1 MRARRGALAG
11 LAVVATLAF
20 GSGTTAAD
28 GMAFVNF
35 VPGNIAGTTCPG
47 GGAGCFNFAGEPQ
60 IRADGAGDF
69 FASSENGVGSGTN
82 AWRSIDGGQ
91 HYTSLPSPNQL
102 PLPGGVTVG
111 AGGGDTDLAIAPI
124 PDAGGHRNVYVASLS
139 LANVTVSTSQ
149 DDGATWRLNPAAATV
164 PGDDREWIA
173 ADGRSGVCLAY
184 HDVATFNI
192 DVSCSADAG
201 ATFTQLGEAFDAGHL
216 FLAQNNE
223 IGNLVIDPASHV
235 VYQTFSGIANAG
247 EVQCSQTGSCGN
259 HVVYVASSI
268 DGGRTFTDHVVFAN
282 PNAAVS
288 YGHQFV
294 NVSVDRAGNVYSV
307 FSDDHDVFFSASTDH
322 GMSWSRPVQVNQA
335 PSATAIFPWSVAGDA
350 GKVDIVWY
358 GTSFFDGVTSPDSYP
373 LSANWFV
380 YLAQSQDALH
390 GAAFTQAQVS
400 PAVHQGGVCESGV
413 TCTGNR
419 DLLDDFGIAA
429 SPTTGLASIAYTS
442 DQFNAAE
449 PNCSPAANDMSG
461 CEHTA
466 IATQVAGPGIIAAT
480 GR

>member
-1 MRARRGALAG
+1 MRALRGLLAST
-11 LAVVATLAF
+11 AVLATLAS
-20 GSGTTAAD
+20 GSGSTAAEFT
-28 GMAFVNF
+28 FVNF
-35 VPGNIAGTTCPG
+35 VPGNAAGTTCPG
-47 GGAGCFNFAGEPQ
+47 GGSSCFNFAGEPQ
-60 IRADGAGDF
+60 IRADGAGNF
-69 FASSENGVGSGTN
+69 YASSENGLGAGTN
-82 AWRSIDGGQ
+82 AWRSGDGGQ

-102 PLPGGVTVG
+102 PLPSGVTVG
-111 AGGGDTDLAIAPI
+111 AGGGDTDLATAPV
-124 PDAGGHRNVYVASLS
+124 PNAGGRPNVYVASLS
-139 LANVTVSTSQ
+139 LADVTVSTSQ
-149 DDGATWRLNPAAATV
+149 DGGATWQLNPTAATI

-173 ADGRSGVCLAY
+173 ADGSAKVCISY

-223 IGNLVIDPASHV
+223 IGNLAIDPASHV

-247 EVQCSQTGSCGN
+247 EVTCSQLGSCSN
-259 HVVYVASSI
+259 HVVYVATST
-268 DGGRTFTDHVVFAN
+268 DGGRTFTDHVVYAN
-282 PNAAVS
+282 PNVAVG

-307 FSDDHDVFFSASTDH
+307 FSDNHDVSYSVSTDR
-322 GMSWSRPVQVNQA
+322 GATWSSPVQVNQA

-350 GKVDIVWY
+350 GKLDIVWY
-358 GTSFFDGVTSPDSYP
+358 GTSFFDGMTTPDSYP
-373 LSANWFV
+373 ASADWFV
-380 YLAQSQDALH
+380 YMAQSQDALH
-390 GAAFTQAQVS
+390 GGAFTQVQVS

-419 DLLDDFGIAA
+419 DLLDDFGVAA

-449 PNCSPAANDMSG
+449 PGCTPAANDTSSCG
-461 CEHTA
+461 HTA
-466 IATQVAGPGIIAAT
+466 IATQTGGTGIFGT
-480 GR
+480 S